1 MAPVL
6 RLSVVLAATEV
17 AVVVSH
23 MLISLGDLP
32 HAAEEVSV
40 REIPRGVTIIFL
52 RHAVV
57 LAGTMVVAAMV
68 TMVTM
73 VAMMA
78 VMAVMA
84 VMMVMVMALMTSFLR
99 RAEVIGGVTA
109 ATIVLVIDRATHGAS
124 DETSDGTSD
133 GSSNDTSDE
142 TSDSS

>member
-1 MAPVL
+1 VAPVL

-78 VMAVMA
+78 VMAVM
-84 VMMVMVMALMTSFLR
+84 VMVMVMALMTSFLR